1 MIALDL
7 TLMLRRLR
15 ATLFRTQMYG
25 TSLIRFLLLVVLK
38 VATLL
43 SLSLSTFLL
52 KPIEIRLLLARPNQ
66 IAASQPAATNR
77 IDPVDDHK
85 GILHRANGLR
95 LVCS

>member
-43 SLSLSTFLL
+43 SLSLSLPFSSSPLQSGCYL
-52 KPIEIRLLLARPNQ
+52 QGQ
-66 IAASQPAATNR
+66 IKLPPDR

-85 GILHRANGLR
+85 GILHRAVGLR